1 MRRYRG
7 HQSVEPGF
15 YFNPRRLSFA
25 SVEGEGSL
33 PGTEQEEYLRVPAL
47 AMLVMGPLLGLAYVI
62 FLPLAGFVMLAWI
75 AGSWVVALAGR
86 AAAACVSVLKP
97 AWRPTM
103 AFFSRGKAAKRESSR
118 PDAWAEEV
126 KKELERPDDDGR

>member
-7 HQSVEPGF
+7 HQSAEPGY

-25 SVEGEGSL
+25 SVEAEGAL
-33 PGTEQEEYLRVPAL
+33 PGTEKEEYLRVPAL
-47 AMLVMGPLLGLAYVI
+47 AMLVISPLLGLAYVI
-62 FLPLAGFVMLAWI
+62 FLPVVGLVMLVWI
-75 AGSWVVALAGR
+75 AGRGVVALAAR

-103 AFFSRGKAAKRESSR
+103 AFFSRGKAAKRESTR